1 MRAYLEGRSRQ
12 RAYPPNTIERLIEGE
27 IWIAD
32 ERWILASPTWAEARS
47 LIEHRGNVES
57 EACVEMLDL
66 ERAISR
72 LASRHRA
79 AAALVILTLFGWS
92 RDEISRVLDLH
103 MPYDRLLAKAKNY
116 LQADLNGED
125 PEQAFK
131 STMRPGEEPWHGR
144 IRTWHAPTP
153 D

>member
-1 MRAYLEGRSRQ
+1 IARSAQVPCSRSCRGWPPPWTATARMASRDGEHPCGGCPAMRAYLEGRSRR

-27 IWIAD
+27 IWIGED
-32 ERWILASPTWAEARS
+32 ERWMPASPTWAEARS
-47 LIEHRGNVES
+47 LIEHHGNVES

-103 MPYDRLLAKAKNY
+103 
-116 LQADLNGED
+116 
-125 PEQAFK
+125 
-131 STMRPGEEPWHGR
+131 
-144 IRTWHAPTP
+144 
-153 D
+153 